1 MRTHLL
7 VCGGGKLGGALA
19 LLLLGE
25 LHLLHLGRKDIDG
38 RRLHG
43 SRVRSRRTLRIGHD
57 HACAAA
63 AEDHCEVADHEWV
76 HVRRTEG
83 SSARGRREEDKL
95 AKAMRRGEQA
105 REKCSRV
112 AAQNWCGVSKF
123 TSTASA
129 HAALALHGV
138 ARASHPLAVR
148 CSAVTTL

>member
-1 MRTHLL
+1 MVVACMEAVFGRDGRSALDMIMPAQRRRKIIARLL
-7 VCGGGKLGGALA
+7 TTSGCMCAGRRAVAPA
-19 LLLLGE
+19 AE
-25 LHLLHLGRKDIDG
+25 GRKISLQK
-38 RRLHG
+38 R
-43 SRVRSRRTLRIGHD
+43 
-57 HACAAA
+57 
-63 AEDHCEVADHEWV
+63 
-76 HVRRTEG
+76 
-83 SSARGRREEDKL
+83 
-95 AKAMRRGEQA
+95 MRRGEQA